1 VGGGCGL
8 ACASSWRSVAVESSC
23 SCTTSLLRTWLGLG
37 LGLRLG
43 FGLGLGLGLA
53 LTLTMRT
60 ALARAAKRS
69 VLCVSS
75 QQVEAGL
82 SVQTTVHSAEPPREF
97 CSGWG

>member
-1 VGGGCGL
+1 MGGGCGL
-8 ACASSWRSVAVESSC
+8 ACASSWRSVAAESSC
-23 SCTTSLLRTWLGLG
+23 SCTTSLL
-37 LGLRLG
+37 
-43 FGLGLGLGLA
+43 
-53 LTLTMRT
+53 RT

-97 CSGWG
+97 CSG